1 MFWEGEEK
9 GGGKGGTAACRSS
22 HHQQRLPDARQMS
35 EEGSHVFLVAEGE
48 DQVCLVNHQGAQ
60 RVLHMHALGQGVS
73 EIEAALSQD

>member
-1 MFWEGEEK
+1 
-9 GGGKGGTAACRSS
+9 
-22 HHQQRLPDARQMS
+22 MS